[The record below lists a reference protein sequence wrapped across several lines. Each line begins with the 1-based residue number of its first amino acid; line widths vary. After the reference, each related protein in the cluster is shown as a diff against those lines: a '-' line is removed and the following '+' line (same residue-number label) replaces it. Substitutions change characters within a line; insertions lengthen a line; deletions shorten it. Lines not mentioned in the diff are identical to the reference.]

1 MELIKRKRGRP
12 AKIGARRRGIFAK
25 CNDDEYSMIAR
36 AARLSGMTM
45 SEFIRNNT
53 YKASVDVINKRQEEL
68 KEMCGFVSDDYTD
81 EYGNENEADDGNYE

>member
-1 MELIKRKRGRP
+1 MELVKRKRGRP
-12 AKIGARRRGIFAK
+12 TKLGARRRGIFAK
-25 CNDDEYSMIAR
+25 CNDDEYSIIVR

-68 KEMCGFVSDDYTD
+68 KEMCGFVSDDYTN
-81 EYGNENEADDGNYE
+81 EYGYENEMDVGNYE